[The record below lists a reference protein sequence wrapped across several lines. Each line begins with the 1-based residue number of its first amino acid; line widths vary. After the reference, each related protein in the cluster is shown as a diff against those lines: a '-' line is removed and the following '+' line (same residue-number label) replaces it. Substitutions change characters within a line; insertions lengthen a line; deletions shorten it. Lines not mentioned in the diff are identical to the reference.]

1 MESDLL
7 ALHWMEHASVFSQA
21 IGNLRTKTS
30 YTDATLA
37 CEGNFYPVHKFVL
50 STCSQYF
57 NAIFEW
63 TPCINPVVVIN
74 NVTSKELEALL
85 DFMYIGE
92 VSVKDSL
99 IPDIMRAAECL
110 RIRGLSLLDDDG
122 VKSNLKNRNKTD
134 SGGPARKRRRTSMS
148 KKKVPTPASNNI
160 PSTSQ
165 PVEMNNHVAA
175 SPPPPTPV
183 HYYNDEGTFNHAEN
197 QTPDLTPIEEPQ
209 RHLSE
214 SQDYNTELTHAP
226 LQNNAPAPFLQT
238 QMSSSLQPHVAVQP
252 LPSMQ
257 CSNTIIN
264 HHNKISPPH
273 FPTTSHSSALDQSS
287 HEQISD
293 TSLHPQIDIMRSGK
307 IEPVETKPQ
316 PQIPQV
322 TVSSEEI
329 PNLLNSFVD
338 MRPQYDTKHEPREEV
353 ATFHAVEPN
362 ENLYEFTEDLPTAST
377 APTPQQ
383 EVCYQK
389 GSATSSSSK
398 KIDQNF
404 TEDNPA
410 LKCTLCGKQFQKKDS
425 LTRHMRI
432 HNKGPYTCKQCPF
445 TSKTYRDCVEHRK
458 KEHVVIHKCSVCEF
472 TTPRIDRLKRH
483 VSAHD
488 KPHQCPEC
496 KFSTSRAQN
505 LQKHIKNKHEKK

>member
-21 IGNLRTKTS
+21 IGNLRNKTS

-85 DFMYIGE
+85 DFMYMGE

-122 VKSNLKNRNKTD
+122 VKTNLKNKNKTD
-134 SGGPARKRRRTSMS
+134 SSGPARKKRRTSLS
-148 KKKVPTPASNNI
+148 KKKVQAPASNNI
-160 PSTSQ
+160 PSTSHAM
-165 PVEMNNHVAA
+165 ETNNYVAVSTPA
-175 SPPPPTPV
+175 PTPV
-183 HYYNDEGTFNHAEN
+183 HCYDNEGTFNHVEN
-197 QTPDLTPIEEPQ
+197 QTPDFTPIEEPP

-226 LQNNAPAPFLQT
+226 LQNNAPAHFLQT
-238 QMSSSLQPHVAVQP
+238 QMSSSPQPHVAVQP
-252 LPSMQ
+252 LPPMQ
-257 CSNTIIN
+257 PSNTIIN
-264 HHNKISPPH
+264 HRNKISPPH

-293 TSLHPQIDIMRSGK
+293 TSLHPAVDIMKSRK

-316 PQIPQV
+316 PHIPQA

-329 PNLLNSFVD
+329 PNMLHSFVD
-338 MRPQYDTKHEPREEV
+338 MQPQYDTKLEPREEV
-353 ATFHAVEPN
+353 ATFHAVEPSQ
-362 ENLYEFTEDLPTAST
+362 NLYEFTDDLPSAST
-377 APTPQQ
+377 APTSQQ
-383 EVCYQK
+383 ELCYQK
-389 GSATSSSSK
+389 VIATHGRVLLLLLLLLILLLHSA
-398 KIDQNF
+398 QAV
-404 TEDNPA
+404 PA
-410 LKCTLCGKQFQKKDS
+410 THATAL
-425 LTRHMRI
+425 
-432 HNKGPYTCKQCPF
+432 
-445 TSKTYRDCVEHRK
+445 
-458 KEHVVIHKCSVCEF
+458 
-472 TTPRIDRLKRH
+472 
-483 VSAHD
+483 
-488 KPHQCPEC
+488 
-496 KFSTSRAQN
+496 FSPSIFN
-505 LQKHIKNKHEKK
+505 

>member
-1 MESDLL
+1 MIIDYIEYNFLS
-7 ALHWMEHASVFSQA
+7 FQ
-21 IGNLRTKTS
+21 TS

-122 VKSNLKNRNKTD
+122 VKSNLKNKNKTD
-134 SGGPARKRRRTSMS
+134 SGGPVRKRRRTSVS
-148 KKKVPTPASNNI
+148 KKKTQTPASNNI

-165 PVEMNNHVAA
+165 PVEMNNRVAA

-183 HYYNDEGTFNHAEN
+183 HYYNDEGNFNHAEN
-197 QTPDLTPIEEPQ
+197 QAHDFAHTEEPQ
-209 RHLSE
+209 RHISG
-214 SQDYNTELTHAP
+214 SQDYNAELTHAP
-226 LQNNAPAPFLQT
+226 LQNNAPTPFLQT
-238 QMSSSLQPHVAVQP
+238 QMPSSPQLHVAIQP

-257 CSNTIIN
+257 PSNTIIN

-273 FPTTSHSSALDQSS
+273 YPTSSHSSALDQSS

-293 TSLHPQIDIMRSGK
+293 ASLHPAADIMKSGK

-316 PQIPQV
+316 AQIPQAI
-322 TVSSEEI
+322 VSSEEI

-338 MRPQYDTKHEPREEV
+338 MRPQYDTKHESREEV
-353 ATFHAVEPN
+353 ATFHAVVMYFP
-362 ENLYEFTEDLPTAST
+362 LHCC
-377 APTPQQ
+377 
-383 EVCYQK
+383 VC
-389 GSATSSSSK
+389 
-398 KIDQNF
+398 
-404 TEDNPA
+404 
-410 LKCTLCGKQFQKKDS
+410 
-425 LTRHMRI
+425 M
-432 HNKGPYTCKQCPF
+432 
-445 TSKTYRDCVEHRK
+445 V
-458 KEHVVIHKCSVCEF
+458 
-472 TTPRIDRLKRH
+472 
-483 VSAHD
+483 
-488 KPHQCPEC
+488 
-496 KFSTSRAQN
+496 
-505 LQKHIKNKHEKK
+505 